1 MEGSLALRSYYT
13 RAGFIQVGRRD
24 FDGPWH
30 SAVLLEKQL
39 ASGRH
44 EPHSRRPI
52 PTGPERIPIA
62 ADECGRKVRRLEVP
76 DKLLSRLV
84 WLERGDEARCGR
96 DYTSAYRFHPFE
108 RRRRCGA
115 PRRRGDVHRRRQQR
129 GKISASAGD
138 SCKAQQC

>member
-1 MEGSLALRSYYT
+1 MRVSPKSRTVTG
-13 RAGFIQVGRRD
+13 
-24 FDGPWH
+24 
-30 SAVLLEKQL
+30 AVW
-39 ASGRH
+39 RH
-44 EPHSRRPI
+44 EWFLMTVPQRI
-52 PTGPERIPIA
+52 PTGTERIPIA

-129 GKISASAGD
+129 GT
-138 SCKAQQC
+138 